1 MAGSNYG
8 PVHEANV
15 RRCEEFY
22 EIARRNR
29 FRLCMVEQKENKYI
43 GGKLK
48 ETRIGEKKALFHKW
62 VEERQPI
69 GASPMVGGH
78 KGGEIATTMAIVE
91 YMDGRVE
98 KVLPEQIRFLDTKD
112 NMPMGKKKDS
122 NK

>member
-8 PVHEANV
+8 PVHETNV

-29 FRLCMVEQKENKYI
+29 FRLCMVQQKEHRYTNR
-43 GGKLK
+43 KLK
-48 ETRIGEKKALFHKW
+48 ETWTEQQKALFHRW
-62 VEERQPI
+62 VEERQLI
-69 GASPMVGGH
+69 DASPMVGGH
-78 KGGEIATTMAIVE
+78 PGGEIATTLAIVE

-98 KVLPEQIRFLDTKD
+98 RVLPEQIRFLDTKD